1 MPDDQD
7 LLTPAEAAAVLD
19 ISSQT
24 LRWIAKTAGI
34 PYETAPNSHGWLW
47 PASSVTQVQ
56 ARLAPDSPRPASK
69 PALQQRIAEQVGT
82 IADLR
87 VANADLRRLLDQQ
100 QQLQAET
107 QQ

>member
-1 MPDDQD
+1 
-7 LLTPAEAAAVLD
+7 
-19 ISSQT
+19 
-24 LRWIAKTAGI
+24 
-34 PYETAPNSHGWLW
+34 
-47 PASSVTQVQ
+47 
-56 ARLAPDSPRPASK
+56 
-69 PALQQRIAEQVGT
+69 LQQRIAEQVGT